1 VHFIKCIC
9 GIILM
14 RFFNKGEK
22 KMDIKQLDKN
32 IKSIKLRGKNLDI
45 LIQTTAIGAIVHAM
59 EHGNNTPLTNLVN
72 AMPKS
77 GRKQALI
84 KYLVD
89 HTPYNWKS
97 DKEKFTKPKNPK
109 RQFMLEEAKEVPFW
123 EYTVEKEP
131 SAIDVN
137 KAIESLIKRVSK
149 AQEEGREVKNV
160 DTLKLVVEAINEKL

>member
-1 VHFIKCIC
+1 
-9 GIILM
+9 
-14 RFFNKGEK
+14 
-22 KMDIKQLDKN
+22 MDIKQLDKN
-32 IKSIKLRGKNLDI
+32 IKSIKLRGKNMDI

-72 AMPKS
+72 VMPKS

-89 HTPYNWKS
+89 HTPYNWKN

-137 KAIESLIKRVSK
+137 KVLESLINRVSK
-149 AQEEGREVKNV
+149 AQDEGREVKNV
-160 DTLKLVVEAINEKL
+160 DTLKIVVEAINQKL